1 MSTVAYPLRIPEEI
15 LAVSRLRAEE
25 EHVDQATALRQFLY
39 IGVEECVVQLV
50 AEGRISIG
58 RAAELLKT
66 SHYDLYHIA
75 QKHGIKLSATPEQ
88 GKKSRETLK
97 KLLKK

>member
-1 MSTVAYPLRIPEEI
+1 MSTIAYPLRIPEEI
-15 LAVSRLRAEE
+15 LTVSKLRVEV

-39 IGVEECVVQLV
+39 IGVEEFVIQMI

-58 RAAELLKT
+58 KAAELLKT
-66 SHYDLYHIA
+66 THYDLYRIA
-75 QKHGIKLSATPEQ
+75 QKHGLKLSATLEQ

-97 KLLKK
+97 KLL

>member
-1 MSTVAYPLRIPEEI
+1 MSTIAYPLRIPEEI
-15 LAVSRLRAEE
+15 LTVSKLRVEV

-39 IGVEECVVQLV
+39 IGVEEFVVQLI

-58 RAAELLKT
+58 KAAELLQT
-66 SHYDLYHIA
+66 THYDLYRIA
-75 QKHGIKLSATPEQ
+75 QKHGLKLSATPEQ

-97 KLLKK
+97 KLL